1 MAILFIAQDV
11 KKPLLKYRNVIFWIK
26 QIILKNNFISG
37 ELTYI
42 FCSDKYLL
50 DLNCRFLNHDFY
62 TDIVTFDYCAE
73 KKISGD
79 FFISVERVMENS
91 RFFSVTFEEELLRV
105 IVHGLLHLLGFNDS
119 NQEEKKAIREMED
132 NCILMFENIEN
143 GHFK

>member
-1 MAILFIAQDV
+1 MSILFFSEGV
-11 KKPLLKYRNVIFWIK
+11 KKPKLSYRTVSKWIK
-26 QIILKNNFISG
+26 LVLSNKCYKPG
-37 ELTYI
+37 RLTFI
-42 FCSDKYLL
+42 FCDDNYLL
-50 DLNCRFLNHDFY
+50 GINVRFLKHDFY